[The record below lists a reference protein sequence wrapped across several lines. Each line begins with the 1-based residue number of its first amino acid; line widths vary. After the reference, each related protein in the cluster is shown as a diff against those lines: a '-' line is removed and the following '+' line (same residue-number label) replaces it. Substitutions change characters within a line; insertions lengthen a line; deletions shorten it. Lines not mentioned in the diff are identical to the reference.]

1 MPDVKLVFYQALL
14 GSALI
19 LAVSGL
25 TALPPVKALSTQ
37 WDWPLMAVVFLA
49 SALAAIA
56 GLGVVFAR
64 SWIVYSLSAG
74 LWVFSAMLMSA
85 VLTSI
90 FHAEATA
97 KAGPAGMAFILPVI
111 VYIFSLPA
119 GLILRAVISVVQ
131 R

>member
-25 TALPPVKALSTQ
+25 TALPPVKALNTQ
-37 WDWPLMAVVFLA
+37 WNWPLMAVIFLT

-56 GLGVVFAR
+56 GLGVLFAR
-64 SWIVYSLSAG
+64 SWIVYSLCAG
-74 LWVFSAMLMSA
+74 LWVIGAMLLGT
-85 VLTSI
+85 VLTSV

-97 KAGPAGMAFILPVI
+97 KAGPAGMAFILPAIAFV
-111 VYIFSLPA
+111 LPA

>member
-1 MPDVKLVFYQALL
+1 MQDVKLVFYQALF

-25 TALPPVKALSTQ
+25 TALPPIKAVHSQ
-37 WDWPLMAVVFLA
+37 WDWPLMAVIFLTGG
-49 SALAAIA
+49 LAAVA

-64 SWIVYSLSAG
+64 SWIVYSLGAG
-74 LWVFSAMLMSA
+74 LWAFGAMLLGA